1 MANLKLGK
9 LPDRTPA
16 KITVTV
22 NAGLNQ
28 TLRDYATLYRAT
40 YGEAES
46 VAALIPFMLEAF
58 LDSDRAFA
66 KARKGE
72 GRLPKGQGKH
82 AGGMFSGS
90 NARSA
95 SEGLL
100 PETDT
105 DKPTRRARSARAGDT
120 ATASPAV
127 PSPSQFQE

>member
-1 MANLKLGK
+1 MTNLKLGK

-16 KITVTV
+16 KITITV

-28 TLRDYATLYRAT
+28 ALRDYAALYRAT

-46 VAALIPFMLEAF
+46 VAELIPFMLEAF

-82 AGGMFSGS
+82 AGGMFSGP

-105 DKPTRRARSARAGDT
+105 DKPTRRVRSARAGDT
-120 ATASPAV
+120 AAASPAV
-127 PSPSQFQE
+127 PSPSQVQE

>member
-1 MANLKLGK
+1 MTNLKLAK

-16 KITVTV
+16 KITITV
-22 NAGLNQ
+22 NAGLNRA
-28 TLRDYATLYRAT
+28 LRDYAILYHAT

-46 VAALIPFMLEAF
+46 VAELIPFMLEAF

-66 KARKGE
+66 RARKGE

-82 AGGMFSGS
+82 AGGMFSGP

-95 SEGLL
+95 SERLL
-100 PETDT
+100 PETGT

-120 ATASPAV
+120 AAAAPAV

>member
-1 MANLKLGK
+1 MTNLKLGK

-16 KITVTV
+16 KITITV

-28 TLRDYATLYRAT
+28 ALRDYATLYRAT
-40 YGEAES
+40 YGEAET

-82 AGGMFSGS
+82 AGGMFSGP

-120 ATASPAV
+120 AAASPAV